1 MPRVEPRGIL
11 LGRLMRLY
19 FNRFLG
25 AALLDVK
32 LYQEVAAEPR
42 FLNQAWITVLI
53 YAMLASWGS
62 FGRAGA
68 VGSNIGM
75 ITAVIGWY
83 VWAFST
89 YYCATKW
96 FREKSA
102 EVARADRKT
111 VIRVMGFACAPGA
124 IRLLGLLPG
133 LGILVLVASS
143 IWMIVAATFAV
154 KVALDFE
161 STTRAAGA
169 CIIGWII
176 GAIAQV
182 FLLVTLFQVFGVS

>member
-1 MPRVEPRGIL
+1 
-11 LGRLMRLY
+11 MRLY
-19 FNRFLG
+19 LNRFLG
-25 AALLDVK
+25 AAMLDVK

-68 VGSNIGM
+68 VGSNIGL

-96 FREKSA
+96 FRETPI
-102 EVARADRKT
+102 EADRGNRKT

-124 IRLLGLLPG
+124 IRILGLLPG
-133 LGILVLVASS
+133 LGILALVVSS
-143 IWMIVAATFAV
+143 IWMIAAATVAV
-154 KVALDFE
+154 KVALQFE
-161 STTRAAGA
+161 STARAAGA
-169 CIIGWII
+169 CVIGWIF
-176 GAIAQV
+176 GAITQGL
-182 FLLVTLFQVFGVS
+182 LLVTLFQVFGIS

>member
-1 MPRVEPRGIL
+1 M
-11 LGRLMRLY
+11 LGMVMRLY
-19 FNRFLG
+19 LNRFLG

-53 YAMLASWGS
+53 YAMLAAWGS

-89 YYCATKW
+89 YFCATRW
-96 FREKSA
+96 FRETSA
-102 EVARADRKT
+102 EVERGDRKT

-124 IRLLGLLPG
+124 IRILGLLPG
-133 LGILVLVASS
+133 MGILVFVGAT
-143 IWMIVAATFAV
+143 IWMIVAATIAL
-154 KVALDFE
+154 KVAFNFE
-161 STTRAAGA
+161 STARAAGA

-176 GAIAQV
+176 GAIAQG
-182 FLLVTLFQVFGVS
+182 FLMVMLLQVFGVS

>member
-1 MPRVEPRGIL
+1 
-11 LGRLMRLY
+11 MRLY
-19 FNRFLG
+19 LNRFLG
-25 AALLDVK
+25 AAMLDVK
-32 LYQEVAAEPR
+32 LYQEVAGEPR

-68 VGSNIGM
+68 VGSNIGL

-89 YYCATKW
+89 YFCAIKW
-96 FREKSA
+96 FRETSTDA
-102 EVARADRKT
+102 ERGDRKT
-111 VIRVMGFACAPGA
+111 VIRVMGFACAPGV

-133 LGILVLVASS
+133 MGILTIVVSS
-143 IWMIVAATFAV
+143 VWMIAAATVAV
-154 KVALDFE
+154 KVALEIE
-161 STTRAAGA
+161 STARAAGA

-176 GAIAQV
+176 GAIAQG
-182 FLLVTLFQVFGVS
+182 LLMVILFQVFGVS

>member
-1 MPRVEPRGIL
+1 
-11 LGRLMRLY
+11 MRLY

-75 ITAVIGWY
+75 ITAVLGWY

-89 YYCATKW
+89 YFCATKW
-96 FREKSA
+96 FRETSA
-102 EVARADRKT
+102 EVERGNRKT
-111 VIRVMGFACAPGA
+111 IIRVMGFACAPGA
-124 IRLLGLLPG
+124 IRILGLLPG

-143 IWMIVAATFAV
+143 IWMIVAATIAV
-154 KVALDFE
+154 KVALNFE
-161 STTRAAGA
+161 STARAAGA
-169 CIIGWII
+169 TIIGWII
-176 GAIAQV
+176 GAITQA
-182 FLLVTLFQVFGVS
+182 FLLVMLFQVFGVS

>member
-1 MPRVEPRGIL
+1 
-11 LGRLMRLY
+11 MRLY
-19 FNRFLG
+19 LNRFLG
-25 AALLDVK
+25 AAMLDVK
-32 LYQEVAAEPR
+32 LYQEIAAEPR

-68 VGSNIGM
+68 VGSNIGL

-96 FREKSA
+96 FLKTSA
-102 EVARADRKT
+102 EVERGDRKT
-111 VIRVMGFACAPGA
+111 VMRVMGFACAPGA

-133 LGILVLVASS
+133 LGILALVVSS
-143 IWMIVAATFAV
+143 IWMIVAATVAI
-154 KVALDFE
+154 KVALHFE
-161 STTRAAGA
+161 STARAAGA

-176 GAIAQV
+176 GAIAQGL
-182 FLLVTLFQVFGVS
+182 LLVMLFQVFGVS

>member
-1 MPRVEPRGIL
+1 
-11 LGRLMRLY
+11 MRLY

-25 AALLDVK
+25 AAMLDVK

-68 VGSNIGM
+68 VGSNIGL

-83 VWAFST
+83 IWAFSA
-89 YYCATKW
+89 YFCATKL
-96 FREKSA
+96 FGEKPG
-102 EVARADRKT
+102 ELERGDRKT
-111 VIRVMGFACAPGA
+111 VMRTMGFACAPGA
-124 IRLLGLLPG
+124 IRILGILPG
-133 LGILVLVASS
+133 LGLVTLVVSS
-143 IWMIVAATFAV
+143 IWMIASATVAL
-154 KVALDFE
+154 KVALNIE
-161 STTRAAGA
+161 KTARAAAA

-176 GAIAQV
+176 GAIAQAI
-182 FLLVTLFQVFGVS
+182 LLVILFQVFGVS

>member
-1 MPRVEPRGIL
+1 
-11 LGRLMRLY
+11 MRLY
-19 FNRFLG
+19 LNRFLG
-25 AALLDVK
+25 AAMLDVK

-68 VGSNIGM
+68 VGSNIGL

-83 VWAFST
+83 IWAFST

-96 FREKSA
+96 FRETSA
-102 EVARADRKT
+102 EVERGDRKT

-124 IRLLGLLPG
+124 IRILGLLPG
-133 LGILVLVASS
+133 LGILALVVSS
-143 IWMIVAATFAV
+143 VWMIAAATVAV
-154 KVALDFE
+154 KVAFHFE
-161 STTRAAGA
+161 STARAAGA
-169 CIIGWII
+169 CVIGWII
-176 GAIAQV
+176 GAVTQGL
-182 FLLVTLFQVFGVS
+182 LLVMLFQIFGVS